1 MSARSTLRWACVGL
15 LWLLAWGTPAEAAEV
30 VELGRDGRA
39 RVVRDRF
46 VPATPDLPASS
57 PARRGPRA
65 AAAARRA
72 PGGRTVAGEL
82 RRLLDEGAIDR
93 AVHDDRRATYDRAR
107 ALERKL
113 QGARLV
119 QLRAVRRTL
128 DAIAGRGRLTVSRL
142 PALWLTLERNIRWWT
157 TGPLLAP
164 GRRVSFAGS
173 ELVWQYYP
181 GQGLQIQVLGSFGKL
196 NALWRAKRD
205 DSLERLLDELLALPA
220 RRAGGLAW
228 EYLFTFNGGAPPWV
242 SGLAQ
247 GTGVQAL
254 ARAAKRLDREEEV
267 FPIAQ
272 RALGIFEAPPPAGVR
287 VPDRGG
293 AHYLIY
299 SFAPGFR
306 VLNGFAQAV
315 IGLHDFAR
323 HSNDPRARALYEAGE
338 RVARRETPSF
348 DTGAW
353 SLYSRGSLTRE
364 SDLGYHRLVT
374 DFLSGL
380 CDRTGA
386 DAYCA
391 TSERFR
397 EYLTERPKVAVTTRR
412 LRGGTV
418 ASLRFRL
425 SKISRV
431 GVEVSKGGRLVLS
444 RGPFLGSGGE
454 RFVGWAVPRTPGRYD
469 VRVTAVDLAGNVGNT
484 AAVVEVLRAKRSPR
498 RKRP

>member
-1 MSARSTLRWACVGL
+1 MRCACVGL
-15 LWLLAWGTPAEAAEV
+15 LSLLAWAAPAQAAEV

-39 RVVRDRF
+39 RVIEDRF
-46 VPATPDLPASS
+46 VAATRDPPAPAPS
-57 PARRGPRA
+57 
-65 AAAARRA
+65 ARRA
-72 PGGRTVAGEL
+72 RATAAGRRAGSGPTLPGQL
-82 RRLLDEGAIDR
+82 KRLLHAGAIDE
-93 AVHDDRRATYDRAR
+93 ATHDEHRATYDRAL
-107 ALERKL
+107 ALERRL

-119 QLRAVRRTL
+119 ELGAVRRTL
-128 DAIAGRGRLTVSRL
+128 DAIAGRGQLTVSRL
-142 PALWLTLERNIRWWT
+142 PALFLTLERNIRWWT

-196 NALWRAKRD
+196 NALWRAKQD
-205 DSLERLLDELLALPA
+205 DSLERLLDELLGLPA
-220 RRAGGLAW
+220 QRAGGLAW

-254 ARAAKRLDREEEV
+254 ARAAIRLDRTEEV
-267 FPIAQ
+267 FPIAR
-272 RALGIFEAPPPAGVR
+272 RALAIFETAPPAGVR
-287 VPDRGG
+287 VARGDG

-323 HSNDPRARALYEAGE
+323 LADDPRAQALYEAGE
-338 RVARRETPSF
+338 RVARRETRTF

-353 SLYSRGSLTRE
+353 SLYSRGSITRE

-380 CDRTGA
+380 CDRTA
-386 DAYCA
+386 AEAYCA
-391 TSERFR
+391 TTERFTQ
-397 EYLTERPKVAVTTRR
+397 YLTEDPKLKVTTRQ
-412 LRGGTV
+412 LRGGTIGK
-418 ASLRFRL
+418 LRFRL

-431 GVEVSKGGRLVLS
+431 GLEVSRGGRLVLS
-444 RGPFLGSGGE
+444 QPAFLGARGE
-454 RFVGWAVPRTPGRYD
+454 RFVGWAVPRRPGRYE

-484 AAVVEVLRAKRSPR
+484 AGDVEVLRPKRKP
-498 RKRP
+498 KRP